1 MSRTAVIT
9 GASGG
14 IGQATARELGRD
26 HDVLVHYY
34 SDQAAADAVADE
46 IRAGGQDAIV
56 HGGDLG
62 DPSEAAGMIERA
74 RAEFEGIDV
83 LVNNAAVFHRTGLTE
98 ISIEDLDGT
107 LAVNLAGPLYVT
119 RAVLP
124 GMLDRAGG
132 HIVNV
137 ASTAGTHGSPTDPT
151 YGASKGGLIG
161 FTRSLARCHTDEG
174 IFANA
179 VAPGPTATEM
189 FEEERRPAARERSPI
204 DRLIRPAEVADAVR
218 FFATT
223 SSISGEVVDVD
234 AGMLP

>member
-26 HDVLVHYY
+26 HDIVVHYH
-34 SDQAAADAVADE
+34 SDQAAAETVAADVT
-46 IRAGGQDAIV
+46 AGGQDAIV
-56 HGGDLG
+56 HGSDLS
-62 DPSEAAGMIERA
+62 DPAEARALIERA
-74 RAEFEGIDV
+74 QAEFEGIDV
-83 LVNNAAVFHRTGLTE
+83 LVNNAAVFHRTGLAD
-98 ISIEDLDGT
+98 ISIEELAQTLD
-107 LAVNLAGPLYVT
+107 VNLAGPLYVT

-124 GMLDRAGG
+124 GMRERGGG

-161 FTRSLARCHTDEG
+161 LTRSLARCHTDDG

-189 FEEERRPAARERSPI
+189 FEEDRRPAARERSPI

>member
-26 HDVLVHYY
+26 HDILAHYH
-34 SDQAAADAVADE
+34 SDQAAAEGVADE
-46 IRAGGQDAIV
+46 IRDGGQDVLV
-56 HGGDLG
+56 HGCDLA
-62 DPSEAAGMIERA
+62 DPDAAARMIDRA

-83 LVNNAAVFHRTGLTE
+83 LVNNAAVFHRTGLSE
-98 ISIEDLDGT
+98 ISVEDLDQT
-107 LAVNLAGPLYVT
+107 LDVNLAGPLYVT

-124 GMLDRAGG
+124 VMLDQDGG

-151 YGASKGGLIG
+151 YGASKAGLIG
-161 FTRSLARCHTDEG
+161 FTRSLARCHTDSG

-189 FEEERRPAARERSPI
+189 FEEDRRPAARDRSPI
-204 DRLIRPAEVADAVR
+204 DRLIRPEEVASAVR